1 METLDKIQV
10 RKKKKTAINNSR
22 IKAEKVKAQAECTGV
37 NKQVKRSIRADKRK
51 YVGDIATTAE
61 KAEREGNM
69 TRPYDTT
76 KKLAGR
82 FSKPE
87 RPVKDKGEKQVTEI
101 QEQTGGIFR
110 GTLE

>member
-10 RKKKKTAINNSR
+10 RKNKKTAINDSR
-22 IKAEKVKAQAECTGV
+22 IRAEKVKAQAECTRA
-37 NKQVKRSIRADKRK
+37 NKQVKRSIKADKRK
-51 YVGDIATTAE
+51 YVGDLTTTAE
-61 KAEREGNM
+61 KAAREGNM

-76 KKLAGR
+76 KKLAGK

-87 RPVKDKGEKQVTEI
+87 RSVKDKEEKQITEI
-101 QEQTGGIFR
+101 QEQTGGILR